1 MSIYFPSIYTLIRG
15 LVLSIVISLIAYY
28 VYPSMGLMETNA
40 SIIFTAGILIGSL
53 VMLVLSSL
61 YTDKKIRTMT
71 LYVGNLAFKT
81 GEGSLRELF
90 GQYGQVQSVRIMKD
104 RLTRKPRGF
113 AFVEI
118 ERSAGRAASRHLD
131 GYEFNGRILK
141 VNNANQRKQHD
152 D

>member
-15 LVLSIVISLIAYY
+15 LIVAIVITLIAYF
-28 VYPSMGLMETNA
+28 VYPTLGLLETNTG
-40 SIIFTAGILIGSL
+40 IIFTAGILIGSL
-53 VMLVLSSL
+53 IMLLLSSL

-81 GEGSLRELF
+81 GEGALRELF

-118 ERSAGRAASRHLD
+118 ERSAGRAASKHLD

-141 VNNANQRKQHD
+141 VNNANQRKQMD

>member
-15 LVLSIVISLIAYY
+15 LILAVVISLVGYY
-28 VYPSMGLMETNA
+28 VYPTMGLLETNTAIIFSAGMLVA
-40 SIIFTAGILIGSL
+40 SI
-53 VMLVLSSL
+53 VMLLLSSL

-118 ERSAGRAASRHLD
+118 ERSAGRAASKHLD
-131 GYEFNGRILK
+131 GYEFNGRVLK
-141 VNNANQRKQHD
+141 VNNANQRKQLD

>member
-15 LVLSIVISLIAYY
+15 LIVTIVITLIAYF
-28 VYPSMGLMETNA
+28 VYPILGLLETNTG
-40 SIIFTAGILIGSL
+40 IIFTAGILIGSL
-53 VMLVLSSL
+53 VMLLLSSL

-81 GEGSLRELF
+81 GEGALRELF

-118 ERSAGRAASRHLD
+118 ERSAGRAASKHLD

-141 VNNANQRKQHD
+141 VNNANQRKQMD

>member
-15 LVLSIVISLIAYY
+15 LIVAIVITLIAYF
-28 VYPSMGLMETNA
+28 VYPTLGLLETNTG
-40 SIIFTAGILIGSL
+40 IIFTAGILIGSL
-53 VMLVLSSL
+53 VMLLLSSL

-81 GEGSLRELF
+81 GEGALRELF

-118 ERSAGRAASRHLD
+118 ERSAGRAASKHLD

-141 VNNANQRKQHD
+141 VNNANQRKQMD

>member
-1 MSIYFPSIYTLIRG
+1 MSIYFPSLSTLIRG
-15 LVLSIVISLIAYY
+15 LVLTIVITIVGHF
-28 VYPSMGLMETNA
+28 VYPTLGLIETNTGL
-40 SIIFTAGILIGSL
+40 IFSAGLLIGSII
-53 VMLVLSSL
+53 MLLLSSL
-61 YTDKKIRTMT
+61 YADKRVRTTT

-141 VNNANQRKQHD
+141 VNNANQRKQLD
-152 D
+152 E

>member
-15 LVLSIVISLIAYY
+15 LIVAIVITLIAYF
-28 VYPSMGLMETNA
+28 VYPSLGLMETNTG
-40 SIIFTAGILIGSL
+40 IIFTAGILIGSL
-53 VMLVLSSL
+53 LMLLLSSV

-81 GEGSLRELF
+81 GEGALRELF

-118 ERSAGRAASRHLD
+118 ERSAGRAASKHLD

-141 VNNANQRKQHD
+141 VNNANQRKQLD

>member
-15 LVLSIVISLIAYY
+15 LIVTIVITLIAYY
-28 VYPSMGLMETNA
+28 VYPSLGLLETNTGV
-40 SIIFTAGILIGSL
+40 IFTAGVLIGSL
-53 VMLVLSSL
+53 VMLLLASL

-81 GEGSLRELF
+81 GEGALRELF

-118 ERSAGRAASRHLD
+118 ERSAGRAASKHLD

-141 VNNANQRKQHD
+141 VNNANQRKQLD